1 MNGSNH
7 LLYVL
12 IFAAT
17 LFVVPFFLKNK
28 HTKGSIQDTV
38 NALGI
43 LGTFTGIIFGLFH
56 LDFTNLQEG
65 IPELIK
71 WLTYGFIASVA
82 GFTASLVVKHTDIY
96 GIPEGTKDLTDK
108 EILEEIREE
117 IKKVNMNLSG
127 EGETTLV
134 TQIQKMR
141 TSTADKLD
149 ELNKS
154 FNEFAKQMADN
165 NVSALIE
172 AVNKVME
179 DFNAKIND
187 QLGESFKELSSSV
200 KNLVEWQKDYM
211 VLIKASTEALGAA
224 QESLK
229 TSSDSLNNT
238 SDKVAQITES
248 NKQIQELNKEFVA
261 VMEKLNQMLEAS
273 VGFSNGMKSLADE
286 LSGNGETIKKE
297 LKSIVEASIKDMRTH
312 AEEFTLNVNS
322 MAETSLKNMQ
332 EKNTQTLK
340 SFEELNLKTLQDFGG
355 HLASIS
361 GKMVEDFR
369 KVQEALSVK

>member
-1 MNGSNH
+1 
-7 LLYVL
+7 
-12 IFAAT
+12 
-17 LFVVPFFLKNK
+17 VPFFLKNK

-200 KNLVEWQKDYM
+200 KNLVEWQKDYI